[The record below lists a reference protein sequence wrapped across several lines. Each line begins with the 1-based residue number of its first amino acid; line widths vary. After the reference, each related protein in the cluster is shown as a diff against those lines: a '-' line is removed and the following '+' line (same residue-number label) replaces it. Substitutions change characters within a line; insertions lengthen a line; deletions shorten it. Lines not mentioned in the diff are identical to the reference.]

1 MRVTFLG
8 TSSGTPTRA
17 RNVTSIALQLPQS
30 STLWLFD
37 CGEGTQHQVLRS
49 PLRLSQL
56 ERIFVTHVHGD
67 HMFGL
72 PGLLASRSMGG
83 GGSTPVTLYGP
94 PGLAQFIRNALKYSE
109 THLNYPIHIQTLEP
123 GIVWKDEQFQV
134 DCLPL
139 RHRVPAYG
147 YRITEKDQPGS
158 FRVEQAQAL
167 GIPFG
172 PLYGQ
177 LKAGASV
184 TLADGRIIHG
194 KDLVDPIQPG
204 RSLAYCSD
212 TIYSPQAVYLA
223 TGADVL
229 IHESTY
235 CHGDLDL
242 AERGMH
248 STATMAAE
256 VAKKAGAKQL
266 ILTHFSPRY
275 EAEERLGLS
284 AMLAEAQAIFP
295 NTLMAKDFMH
305 YEIAKPA
312 VG

>member
-1 MRVTFLG
+1 MRITFLG
-8 TSSGTPTRA
+8 TSSGTPTRG

-56 ERIFVTHVHGD
+56 ERIFFTHLHGD
-67 HMFGL
+67 HLFGL

-83 GGSTPVTLYGP
+83 GGETALTLYGP
-94 PGLAQFIRNALKYSE
+94 AGLSQFIRSALKYSE
-109 THLNYPIHIQTLEP
+109 TKLNYPIQIQTIEP
-123 GIVWKDEQFQV
+123 GLVWEDDQYRVE
-134 DCLPL
+134 CLPL
-139 RHRVPAYG
+139 RHRIPAYG
-147 YRITEKDQPGS
+147 YSVTERDQAGT
-158 FRVEQAQAL
+158 FDVEKAKAL

-172 PLYGQ
+172 PLYGR
-177 LKAGASV
+177 LKAGETIS
-184 TLADGRIIHG
+184 LADGRTFQG
-194 KDLVDPIQPG
+194 QDFVGPTQRG
-204 RSLAYCSD
+204 RKVVYCSD

-235 CHGDLDL
+235 VAADVDL

-248 STATMAAE
+248 STATMAAQ
-256 VAKKAGAKQL
+256 VAQKAGVRQL

-275 EAEERLGLS
+275 EAEERGLS
-284 AMLAEAQAIFP
+284 TMLAEAQAIFP
-295 NTLMAKDFMH
+295 EVLLAKDFWV
-305 YEIAKPA
+305 YEVAKPE
-312 VG
+312 G